1 MPELDDDV
9 ESPQPRWWQAP
20 EDELP
25 ILVPAAEVLAAT
37 EHVAV
42 ALTGVAVHSDG
53 VELRIERRLRRH
65 GLALQEWN
73 ELTGAFMEHMPY
85 GSADPAGRFRVGV
98 VLADGTPVTD
108 ASPFFGGG
116 DPMARPEG
124 YVLTRRQQGGGGG
137 AHAYSSG
144 DHLWLWPLPPDG
156 PIEVVMQWPAF
167 GIGET
172 RVTVDV
178 GSVSELSARARP
190 FWTD

>member
-1 MPELDDDV
+1 MPEHDDDV

-25 ILVPAAEVLAAT
+25 ILVPAAEVLATT
-37 EHVAV
+37 EHIAV
-42 ALTGVAVHSDG
+42 ALAGVAVHSDG
-53 VELRIERRLRRH
+53 IELRIERRLRRH

-73 ELTGAFMEHMPY
+73 ALMGAFMEHMPY
-85 GSADPAGRFRVGV
+85 GSADPAGRLRFGV

-116 DPMARPEG
+116 DPMAHPDG
-124 YVLTRRQQGGGGG
+124 LVLTRRQQGGGGG
-137 AHAYSSG
+137 THAYSSA

-156 PIEVVMQWPAF
+156 PIETVMQWPAF